1 MNLARSAGLWEAVLL
16 MLTCEDMGCEVN
28 TLHTGLAVAAA
39 SENMAGHWQAALV
52 LLQWQ
57 AQRQISSD
65 AALGGSAVAAVS
77 RSARWQL
84 AAAVAQAEGRTLS
97 VSNALLGALKADK
110 WRLAS
115 AELRALGA
123 RLLRPEVATLNRA
136 CTALARPKWRLAW
149 WLLSASVWDL
159 VSCNLAL
166 LVLSFRFWGHSL
178 ALLRAMPSMSHPPD
192 ATSFGTVIDVCA
204 RAGERKL
211 AEELLGE
218 SKAVGGGAVC
228 ASAAL
233 RGRPWAEN
241 WALLCAF
248 GAANSDDPALANAAM
263 GGAAWREAL
272 FLLITLGPHAT
283 SLSFGSACAARGL
296 PWRQSLRL
304 LRSAAN
310 RPNCLVWA
318 RSPGRRRLELAPP
331 FAAAAAKCCR
341 SQLRWRQ
348 VVTLQALG
356 GPWDVPC
363 AELAASC
370 SWGARSLRSLAR
382 LLDDISGAGLSAVQ
396 LL

>member
-1 MNLARSAGLWEAVLL
+1 
-16 MLTCEDMGCEVN
+16 
-28 TLHTGLAVAAA
+28 
-39 SENMAGHWQAALV
+39 
-52 LLQWQ
+52 
-57 AQRQISSD
+57 
-65 AALGGSAVAAVS
+65 
-77 RSARWQL
+77 
-84 AAAVAQAEGRTLS
+84 
-97 VSNALLGALKADK
+97 
-110 WRLAS
+110 
-115 AELRALGA
+115 
-123 RLLRPEVATLNRA
+123 
-136 CTALARPKWRLAW
+136 
-149 WLLSASVWDL
+149 
-159 VSCNLAL
+159 
-166 LVLSFRFWGHSL
+166 
-178 ALLRAMPSMSHPPD
+178 
-192 ATSFGTVIDVCA
+192 
-204 RAGERKL
+204 
-211 AEELLGE
+211 
-218 SKAVGGGAVC
+218 GGGAVC

-283 SLSFGSACAARGL
+283 ALSFGSACAARGL

-310 RPNCLVWA
+310 R
-318 RSPGRRRLELAPP
+318 RLELAPP

-341 SQLRWRQ
+341 SQLRWR
-348 VVTLQALG
+348 QALG